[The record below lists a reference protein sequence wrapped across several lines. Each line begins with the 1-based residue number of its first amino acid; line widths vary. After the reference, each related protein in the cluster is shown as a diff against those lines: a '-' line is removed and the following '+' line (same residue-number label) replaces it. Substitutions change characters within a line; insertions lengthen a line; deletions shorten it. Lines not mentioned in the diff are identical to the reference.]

1 MQLLRWTLLGCL
13 IVGLAGCARSN
24 SSEPTALRSSS
35 KPDQTPQTTNKEK
48 IVGTWEATKSD
59 PVSPGGTLEF
69 TKDGKMKLST
79 KLNAQ
84 TVIDSPGTYEVEGDK
99 LTTALK
105 GLDNKEEKRTDIIE
119 KLTDTQLII
128 KYTEGKSVEFK
139 KKK

>member
-1 MQLLRWTLLGCL
+1 
-13 IVGLAGCARSN
+13 
-24 SSEPTALRSSS
+24 
-35 KPDQTPQTTNKEK
+35 
-48 IVGTWEATKSD
+48 
-59 PVSPGGTLEF
+59 LEF